1 MESDL
6 TTDQAQVENFSAEDQ
21 AEEMRSIVERS
32 RQYALDQAKAADRTI
47 RQYPYQAIG
56 IAFGVGVLIGVLAV
70 RR

>member
-6 TTDQAQVENFSAEDQ
+6 ATDQQVENFSAEDQ

-32 RQYALDQAKAADRTI
+32 RQYAIDQAKAADRTI

>member
-47 RQYPYQAIG
+47 RQYCEEVWGTKPCP
-56 IAFGVGVLIGVLAV
+56 VE
-70 RR
+70 